1 MAQRDDKVA
10 GGQDLSGDGA
20 NWKAIA
26 KRRRAALR
34 DLAWWLP
41 AGEAML
47 TDEEEKAL
55 ESDARASSEQGKQ
68 EK

>member
-47 TDEEEKAL
+47 TDEEERAL
-55 ESDARASSEQGKQ
+55 REEAPSSEQGKQ